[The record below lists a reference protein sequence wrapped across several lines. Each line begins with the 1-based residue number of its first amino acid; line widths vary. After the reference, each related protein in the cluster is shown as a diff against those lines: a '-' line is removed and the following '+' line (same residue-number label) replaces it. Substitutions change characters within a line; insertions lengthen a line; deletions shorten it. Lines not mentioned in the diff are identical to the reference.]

1 MVLCAASL
9 DVENELKEI
18 RTILARQEREI
29 QGLKSENRV
38 LRSKNRVFR
47 SENRGLRADVL
58 RIATEI
64 ETLKND
70 NFHRT
75 EIARE
80 FSSSQNEVLRERNTS
95 GVLKS
100 SIRNTEAMKQSK
112 MERLPTRQISSGW
125 VAFYAYMSNNEHNP
139 SIHHAII
146 FDQIQTNIGDGYNK
160 YSGVVHAP
168 SSGVYFFTWTI
179 YSGGSGETK
188 VVLFVNDSI
197 MGFTYSDTKSTG
209 SYDSDSAFV
218 VVHLN
223 AHDNVYLRAG
233 FDCSTSLI
241 SNPFSGKTTFAGG
254 KLFF

>member
-1 MVLCAASL
+1 
-9 DVENELKEI
+9 
-18 RTILARQEREI
+18 
-29 QGLKSENRV
+29 
-38 LRSKNRVFR
+38 
-47 SENRGLRADVL
+47 
-58 RIATEI
+58 
-64 ETLKND
+64 
-70 NFHRT
+70 
-75 EIARE
+75 
-80 FSSSQNEVLRERNTS
+80 
-95 GVLKS
+95 
-100 SIRNTEAMKQSK
+100 MK
-112 MERLPTRQISSGW
+112 
-125 VAFYAYMSNNEHNP
+125 HNP

-168 SSGVYFFTWTI
+168 SSGVYFFIWTI

-188 VVLFVNDSI
+188 VVLFVNDCI
-197 MGFTYSDTKSTG
+197 MGFTYSDTRSTG

-241 SNPFSGKTTFAGG
+241 SNPFSGRTSFAGG